1 MTRLALALLAAAAV
15 VVLARWTALCPEVH
29 LLSGDPCRRCGW
41 QPPDDIDWLSEYLTR
56 SVPTGNAA
64 TAWRN

>member
-1 MTRLALALLAAAAV
+1 MKALALALLAAAAV
-15 VVLARWTALCPEVH
+15 VLLVRGRWSVATRGESTPPPMTA
-29 LLSGDPCRRCGW
+29 
-41 QPPDDIDWLSEYLTR
+41 PDDIDWLSEYLTR